1 LQLVISYLIVLLFWR
16 FFMRLWFCLSLILTT
31 ACHPNKPLKT
41 PTPLKTKQPLPKKTN
56 NAESPAAIQVGTET
70 YYEDGKATKPTDISR
85 DTFEVIEK
93 HYKKLG
99 AEAPFFDARLSAAAA
114 IFAEN
119 VPEGGS
125 LNRKFIDFYLSQQGI
140 AEPYPK
146 VVSFSFGPQN
156 RADFLAKL
164 AESMD
169 RIVPSAEGADLRL
182 GIGTVTRDGKV
193 RLMLTML
200 PGRLVMKE
208 VPRQIKPG
216 DSISVK
222 GAVGSSYK
230 APRLVVTFPDGNT
243 QSFRNEG
250 KGADFSFEATLLA
263 PGRYEVEVVAEGK
276 SGPEVCG
283 LFSVYAGV
291 ALPEAPVL
299 NDPAKDKVVSAVDA
313 EALILSLVNAERKKA
328 GLSLLLPFSDAQKVA
343 RAYSEEMV
351 KTGKVGHIS
360 AISGKPEDRL
370 KKGGVK
376 SPLILENVAR
386 SYSPQDAHSGLMDSP
401 GHRAN
406 VLNPKVTHIGIGVAV
421 EISDNSPPAYYVTE
435 CFIKLGSD
443 DPKKLAKDLP
453 EILKTTRSQAGL
465 KALAEDPKLSEVA
478 ARYLAKFASDEMD
491 GNTITLSIL
500 KEAETNFSNSYQ
512 VLAPLVA
519 PLPDLDALTQA
530 KGLVDPQF
538 THYGAAV
545 TVAGK
550 PGSEKILLILLFAG
564 AR

>member
-1 LQLVISYLIVLLFWR
+1 
-16 FFMRLWFCLSLILTT
+16 MRLWLCLFLILTT
-31 ACHPNKPLKT
+31 ACHKNTPPEN
-41 PTPLKTKQPLPKKTN
+41 PTPKNTTQTTPKDPTN
-56 NAESPAAIQVGTET
+56 PKGPAAIPLDTST
-70 YYEDGKATKPTDISR
+70 YYEDGKATKPADIAR
-85 DTFEVIEK
+85 DTFDVIAK
-93 HYKKLG
+93 YYKKIG
-99 AEAPFFDARLSAAAA
+99 ATEPFFDARLSAASVV
-114 IFAEN
+114 FAEN
-119 VPEGGS
+119 VPEGGA

-146 VVSFSFGPQN
+146 VISFSFGPQD
-156 RADFLAKL
+156 RAEFLAKL
-164 AESMD
+164 TESMS
-169 RIVPSAEGADLRL
+169 RIVPAAEGADLRI
-182 GIGTVTRDGKV
+182 GIGTATRDGKV

-200 PGRLVMKE
+200 PGRLLMKE
-208 VPRQIKPG
+208 VPRQIKQG
-216 DSISVK
+216 GSISVK
-222 GAVGSSYK
+222 GAVGQSYK
-230 APRLVVTFPDGNT
+230 SPRLVVTFPDGNT

-250 KGADFSFEATLLA
+250 KGADFSFEAALTA

-291 ALPEAPVL
+291 ALPAAPVL
-299 NDPAKDKVVSAVDA
+299 NNLAKDKVTPADEA
-313 EALILSLVNAERKKA
+313 EKQIMALVNAERKKA
-328 GLSLLLPFSDAQKVA
+328 GLSTLLPLSDAQKVA

-386 SYSPQDAHSGLMDSP
+386 SYSPEDAHSGLMDSP

-406 VLNPKVTHIGIGVAV
+406 VLNPKVTHLGVGVAV
-421 EISDNSPPAYYVTE
+421 EISENSPPAYYVTE
-435 CFIKLGSD
+435 CFVKLGND

-453 EILKTTRSQAGL
+453 EVLKSTRSQAGL
-465 KALAEDPKLSEVA
+465 KPLQEDPKLSEVA
-478 ARYLAKFASDEMD
+478 ARYLTKLASNEMD
-491 GNTITLSIL
+491 SNTITKSIL

-519 PLPDLDALTQA
+519 PLPELEALTQA
-530 KGLVDPQF
+530 KGLSDPQF
-538 THYGAAV
+538 THYGAAI
-545 TVAGK
+545 TVSGK
-550 PGSEKILLILLFAG
+550 PGSEQILLILLFAG